1 MPQMPAAAPAMHL
14 GARIAKLAVG
24 RGRDGALQR
33 RPETRPA
40 GMAFEFGLARIERQR
55 AAGAGEGAGA
65 MLVVQRTGEGPFG
78 RRFAQHLILERGQPF
93 RSEEHTSELQ
103 SLMRISYA
111 VFCLKKKPTTQ
122 HTTHYPS

>member
-1 MPQMPAAAPAMHL
+1 MLRRPPQSTRTFTLFPYPTLFRALAGRLRPVGEDMPQMPAAAPAMHL

-55 AAGAGEGAGA
+55 AAGAGDGAGA
-65 MLVVQRTGEGPFG
+65 MLVVDRKST
-78 RRFAQHLILERGQPF
+78 RLH
-93 RSEEHTSELQ
+93 SSH
-103 SLMRISYA
+103 
-111 VFCLKKKPTTQ
+111 
-122 HTTHYPS
+122 

>member
-1 MPQMPAAAPAMHL
+1 MTSPRSSMRASRLPGSNRCRWESRRGSRSGASGRPEAERRAVHAIALAGRLRPVVEDMPQMPAAAPAMHL

-40 GMAFEFGLARIERQR
+40 GMAFEFGL
-55 AAGAGEGAGA
+55 
-65 MLVVQRTGEGPFG
+65 
-78 RRFAQHLILERGQPF
+78 

-103 SLMRISYA
+103 SLMRTSYA
-111 VFCLKKKPTTQ
+111 VF
-122 HTTHYPS
+122 